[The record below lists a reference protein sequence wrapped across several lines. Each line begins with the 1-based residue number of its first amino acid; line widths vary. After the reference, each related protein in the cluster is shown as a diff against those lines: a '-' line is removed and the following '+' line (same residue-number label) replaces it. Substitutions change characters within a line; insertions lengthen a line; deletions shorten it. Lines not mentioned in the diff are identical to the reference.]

1 MVKLL
6 SLIAALL
13 DITDSFNMLSPC
25 PTTISVRPCRRKNQ
39 RITYQDLI
47 QIGLLICAIVALY
60 NNKKK

>member
-25 PTTISVRPCRRKNQ
+25 PTDGHHSSTRTVGVRGARNSSV
-39 RITYQDLI
+39 TL
-47 QIGLLICAIVALY
+47 
-60 NNKKK
+60 